1 MAGRNGKSINLHI
14 AEGNPSHLTKAEI
27 KHRKESE
34 MQIGSSTIKCP
45 SYIKENINAYIKWK
59 EIIKLYKDTKII
71 SSGDITFLARYC
83 MAFSEY
89 IELLERKKRINHISE
104 NCDDLIDYIEN
115 SDEFDFRIQKQ
126 LKDMV
131 STEAILKID
140 TAINKKMD
148 LLIKMEDRSFL
159 NPLAK
164 VKNIP
169 KAPEEK
175 PTNKFD
181 KFGSRN
187 G

>member
-1 MAGRNGKSINLHI
+1 MSGRNAKSIELHI
-14 AEGNPSHLTKAEI
+14 AAGNPSHLTKAEI
-27 KHRKESE
+27 EHRKKTET
-34 MQIGSSTIKCP
+34 QIGTHIIKCP
-45 SYIKENINAYIKWK
+45 IYIKEDIVAYAKWK

-71 SSGDITFLARYC
+71 SSGDIGFIARYC

-104 NCDDLIDYIEN
+104 NSEEVLEYIED

-126 LKDMV
+126 LRDMV
-131 STEAILKID
+131 STDAILKID
-140 TAINKKMD
+140 TAINKKMI
-148 LLIKMEDRSFL
+148 LLIQMEDRSFL

-169 KAPEEK
+169 APVKEA
-175 PTNKFD
+175 PVNKF
-181 KFGSRN
+181 KKYGPN

>member
-1 MAGRNGKSINLHI
+1 MAGRNAKSIGLHI
-14 AEGNPSHLTKAEI
+14 AAGNPSHLSKSEI
-27 KHRKESE
+27 ESRKKSE
-34 MQIGSSTIKCP
+34 TQIGSHIIKCP
-45 SYIKENINAYIKWK
+45 AYIKENVDAYAKWK
-59 EIIKLYKDTKII
+59 ETIKLYKDTKII
-71 SSGDITFLARYC
+71 SSGDVGFLARYC

-89 IELLERKKRINHISE
+89 IELLDRKKRINHISE
-104 NCDDLIDYIEN
+104 NSDEVLEYIED

-126 LKDMV
+126 LRDMV

-140 TAINKKMD
+140 TAINKKMI
-148 LLIKMEDRSFL
+148 LLIQMEDRSFL

-175 PTNKFD
+175 LKNKFD
-181 KFGSRN
+181 KFGSKN

>member
-27 KHRKESE
+27 ERRQNSE
-34 MQIGSSTIKCP
+34 VQIGSNIIKCP
-45 SYIKENINAYIKWK
+45 NYIKENIIAYAKWK
-59 EIIKLYKDTKII
+59 EIIKLYKDTNII
-71 SSGDITFLARYC
+71 SSSDIGFLARYC

-89 IELLERKKRINHISE
+89 IDLLERKKRINSISE
-104 NCDDLIDYIEN
+104 NSDDILEYIED

-126 LKDMV
+126 LRDMV
-131 STEAILKID
+131 STEAVLKID

-164 VKNIP
+164 VKNVP
-169 KAPEEK
+169 KKEVEEVDPIK
-175 PTNKFD
+175 SR
-181 KFGSRN
+181 FGN
-187 G
+187 V